1 MRWYS
6 GKQWIKLPKLGRW
19 WVHEFSACLSDC
31 ALTGVQTS
39 VTCNMR
45 PAKIKEDCLFN
56 FNTAFCSV
64 EVFLIQL
71 GFIVW
76 TVFCVGMS
84 VWYRHAQNYAA
95 FSLQWEAPC
104 LQHNNRRMMGYGWG
118 LGGGPCGERR
128 AHPIESRGQLR
139 TRDWQGSWPIGT
151 EQAPARAPHL
161 HINRCPSS
169 CSPLSLT
176 STP

>member
-1 MRWYS
+1 MIFRQTVN
-6 GKQWIKLPKLGRW
+6 KTVQKLGRW

-56 FNTAFCSV
+56 FNTAFCSAKV
-64 EVFLIQL
+64 SLIQL